1 MHDEEKWCNKFS
13 PPFSLCLSLSL
24 SLCSTVI
31 MLILLAAIFA
41 IHIIGI
47 ILLLVATIDNVSP
60 LNWLLYHHTHAGGTG
75 LVNSDTGVGV
85 GG

>member
-1 MHDEEKWCNKFS
+1 
-13 PPFSLCLSLSL
+13 
-24 SLCSTVI
+24 

-60 LNWLLYHHTHAGGTG
+60 LAWLLAQGTYTHRRRRASRRLKPDKRPASPRFAQGSR
-75 LVNSDTGVGV
+75 V
-85 GG
+85 